1 VTPPGTKR
9 ILILTAAFG
18 DGHNSAA
25 RNLASAMES
34 LGQKA
39 KVADPFLLAAPLTT
53 RAICRTYR
61 TITTRLPRLWLSI
74 YRSTENRDFHKQY
87 IPHKRTVELGLGR
100 LLDEWRPDAVVSTYP
115 LHPYFLAHLFESGHR
130 RTPVFTVITDS
141 IEINAAWRKAPT
153 DFWLVTDP
161 LTRESLLRAG
171 LPAERVAETGF
182 PVDPAFARL
191 APVPPDDPADPF
203 RILFFPTASRSRVRR
218 IGAALLDAGG
228 PHARLTIV
236 LGRNLRRL
244 YRKARQLARAH
255 PHRVTLR
262 GWSRRVPEMMCS
274 HHLTVGKAGG
284 ATVHEAIAAQC
295 PMIVHHLVPGQEEGN
310 LALLEQL
317 GGGSLAT
324 TPERIATTVRDLLAD
339 NATAWRQSKRQLA
352 RLGRRS
358 GAATA
363 ARFILDHSPPQIEPP
378 GD

>member
-1 VTPPGTKR
+1 VTPPDSKR
-9 ILILTAAFG
+9 ILIVTAAFG

-25 RNLASAMES
+25 RNLALAMGE
-34 LGQKA
+34 LGHTTR
-39 KVADPFLLAAPLTT
+39 VADPFVLAAPLAT

-61 TITTRLPRLWLSI
+61 FITTRLPRLWLSI

-87 IPHKRTVELGLGR
+87 IPHKRRVERGFGE
-100 LLDEWRPDAVVSTYP
+100 LLDEFRPDAVVSTYP
-115 LHPYFLAHLFESGHR
+115 LHPYFLEHLFETGHR

-153 DFWLVTDP
+153 DYWLVTDP
-161 LTRESLLRAG
+161 HTRASLLRAG
-171 LPAERVAETGF
+171 LPAERVVETGF

-191 APVPPDDPADPF
+191 APVTPEDPADPF
-203 RILFFPTASRSRVRR
+203 RILFFPTESRSMVRR

-228 PHARLTIV
+228 ERARLTIV
-236 LGRNLRRL
+236 LGRNVRRL
-244 YRKARQLARAH
+244 HSKARELAKSH
-255 PHRVTLR
+255 PGRVTLR
-262 GWSRRVPEMMCS
+262 GWSRKVPEMMCR
-274 HHLTVGKAGG
+274 HHLVVGKAGG

-324 TPERIATTVRDLLAD
+324 TPERIATAVRDLLAED
-339 NATAWRQSKRQLA
+339 ASAWRRAKCELS

-363 ARFILDHSPPQIEPP
+363 ARFILGHCT
-378 GD
+378 